1 MSQFVLNQENSV
13 PIGDKYFGLLSEGQ
27 LAVDVFQTEQEIVV
41 VAPMAG
47 AHPERIELHLH
58 HDVLTIRGERLEPM
72 PEGAEKFYSECFWGA
87 FSRTVVLPVEVRA
100 EMARADY
107 KNGVLSIFLPKA
119 RNSGSIPITIVE
131 E

>member
-1 MSQFVLNQENSV
+1 MSKFNLQIENDTPSS
-13 PIGDKYFGLLSEGQ
+13 DEYFGLLSEGQ
-27 LAVDVFQTEQEIVV
+27 LAVDVFQTEEEIVV

-47 AHPERIELHLH
+47 ARPEKIELHIR

-72 PEGAEKFYSECFWGA
+72 PPGAEKFYSECFWGA
-87 FSRTVVLPVEVRA
+87 FSRTVVLPVEVRS

-107 KNGVLSIFLPKA
+107 KNGVLSIFLPKE
-119 RNSGSIPITIVE
+119 RISGAIPITIVE